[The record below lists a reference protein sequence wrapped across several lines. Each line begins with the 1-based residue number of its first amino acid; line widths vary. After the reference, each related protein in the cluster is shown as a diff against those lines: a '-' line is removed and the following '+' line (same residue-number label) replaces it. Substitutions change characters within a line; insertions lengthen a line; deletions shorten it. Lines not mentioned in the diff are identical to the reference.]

1 MFKYDD
7 LIVISDKKDRKYLLT
22 LKEGERFSTN
32 YGFIEHD
39 HIIPLEEGDTVKS
52 SQNHDY
58 LVYKPTYMDYVMNIK
73 RQAQIIYPKDAAV
86 MLMWGDIGPNQK
98 VLESGIGQGALS
110 IAILRALGDTGSL
123 TSYEIREDFASQSAN
138 FIKKYFGKTP
148 DNHRIEVRSIY
159 NGIDDTF
166 DRILLDLPEP
176 WEVVPHL
183 EKGLKNGGVIV
194 AYIPTVLQVKNFV
207 ESLKATKLFSDIETA
222 EFTRR
227 PWKVDGLSIRPEMWI
242 YSHSAFIVSA
252 RKLKPFADISSRQKN
267 KMKAQEKIQEKI
279 DNKKLNDNEEQV
291 VADDSNFLMNSK
303 SFEEE

>member
-1 MFKYDD
+1 MFNYDD

-22 LKEGERFSTN
+22 LKQGERFSTN

-39 HIIPLEEGDTVKS
+39 HIIPLEEGDIVKS
-52 SQNHDY
+52 SMNHDY

-73 RQAQIIYPKDAAV
+73 RQAQIIYPKDTATI
-86 MLMWGDIGPNQK
+86 LMWGDVCPHQK
-98 VLESGIGQGALS
+98 ILESGIGQGALS

-138 FIKKYFGKTP
+138 FIKKFFGKTP
-148 DNHRIEVRSIY
+148 ENHTIEVRNIY
-159 NGIDDTF
+159 EGIDDTY

-176 WEVVPHL
+176 WLVVPHL
-183 EKGLKNGGVIV
+183 DKGLKNGGIIV
-194 AYIPTVLQVKNFV
+194 AYIPTVLQVKNYV
-207 ESLKATKLFSDIETA
+207 EALKETKLFSDIETA

-227 PWKVDGLSIRPEMWI
+227 PWKVDGLAIRPEMWI

-267 KMKAQEKIQEKI
+267 KMKAQSKIQEKMNTQNQ
-279 DNKKLNDNEEQV
+279 DNNNYYDSDNSFNES
-291 VADDSNFLMNSK
+291 DSN
-303 SFEEE
+303 